1 MLASLLV
8 SALGAIAFQ
17 TLLADEPAASTPPAQ
32 SIREWRTTPSQA
44 PADSLAATPSAQAA
58 ADAPV
63 GTTTPATSIR
73 EWRSTTSP
81 APAAGA
87 AATPTTTVPATSIRE
102 WRTTPS
108 PVPSPCST
116 ASPIAG
122 VSATP
127 AANPPVGS
135 PASAAVPTTPI
146 TISLKS
152 TLRQGNLVVLI
163 DDVPVFNEKFQKPL
177 LVISQT
183 STWDPLQ
190 VAAGTHRLSAVVHGT
205 KKKYLSKTYDLELS
219 RTKGAALR
227 FVIQGD
233 KLTVTLGS

>member
-17 TLLADEPAASTPPAQ
+17 TLLAEEPAASTPPAQ

-44 PADSLAATPSAQAA
+44 PADNLAATPSAQAA
-58 ADAPV
+58 AI
-63 GTTTPATSIR
+63 PATSIR

-87 AATPTTTVPATSIRE
+87 AATPTTAVPATSIRE

-108 PVPSPCST
+108 PVLSPCST

-127 AANPPVGS
+127 AANPAVGS
-135 PASAAVPTTPI
+135 AASAGVPTSPI

-152 TLRQGNLVVLI
+152 TLRQGNLVVLL

-190 VAAGTHRLSAVVHGT
+190 VAAGRHRLSAVVHGT